1 MYNNFEIYY
10 FSYQYLSI
18 YTVKIFQSIKDS
30 FIYYYSLIFIIAC
43 LFFRKSLFRII
54 RGNGDLMLEQ
64 YLPFVGLII
73 FGNIENLVLSS
84 QGVVAGVNPL
94 KLGIASII
102 CVSLWLII
110 GTFGTQLLIDYV
122 DFIDFIGGLA
132 IFVLG
137 LQAMIQSVRGE

>member
-1 MYNNFEIYY
+1 
-10 FSYQYLSI
+10 
-18 YTVKIFQSIKDS
+18 
-30 FIYYYSLIFIIAC
+30 
-43 LFFRKSLFRII
+43 
-54 RGNGDLMLEQ
+54 MLTQ
-64 YLPFVGLII
+64 YLPFVALII

-102 CVSLWLII
+102 CVSIWLII
-110 GTFGTQLLIDYV
+110 GTFGTQILIEYV

-132 IFVLG
+132 IFILG

>member
-1 MYNNFEIYY
+1 M
-10 FSYQYLSI
+10 
-18 YTVKIFQSIKDS
+18 
-30 FIYYYSLIFIIAC
+30 FI
-43 LFFRKSLFRII
+43 FFRKKLFRTIK
-54 RGNGDLMLEQ
+54 GNGDLMLEQ

-84 QGVVAGVNPL
+84 QGVVAGVNPV

-110 GTFGTQLLIDYV
+110 GTFGTQLLIGYV
-122 DFIDFIGGLA
+122 DFIEFIGGLA

-137 LQAMIQSVRGE
+137 LQAMVQSIRGE